1 MIIIKYSSI
10 PIVGDRKLI
19 EEKGMEININYD
31 KGKRALK
38 HPLLPFDTHLPNPFY
53 TLSSPGSFPP
63 KGF

>member
-1 MIIIKYSSI
+1 VIIIKYSSI

-38 HPLLPFDTHLPNPFY
+38 HPLLPFDTRLPNPFY